1 MIKTITF
8 GTLLTGMYNSPLV
21 TLSIAIALI
30 FLLDLYNRY
39 LESKKII
46 CIAPNFS
53 TWDYRSLQ
61 SIAKLHGIKAN
72 SKRHIIISKL
82 QEVANNE

>member
-1 MIKTITF
+1 MIKTITL

-21 TLSIAIALI
+21 TLLIAIALV

-39 LESKKII
+39 LESKRIV
-46 CIAPNFS
+46 CVAPDFS

-61 SIAKLHGIKAN
+61 SYAKLHGIKAN
-72 SKRHIIISKL
+72 TKRAILINQL
-82 QEVANNE
+82 QEV

>member
-8 GTLLTGMYNSPLV
+8 GTLLTEMYNSPLV
-21 TLSIAIALI
+21 TLLVAIAIV

-39 LESKKII
+39 LESKRIV
-46 CIAPNFS
+46 CVAPDFS

-61 SIAKLHGIKAN
+61 SIAKLHGIRADTLKPERLSAGYC
-72 SKRHIIISKL
+72 
-82 QEVANNE
+82 

>member
-1 MIKTITF
+1 MIKTLTL

-21 TLSIAIALI
+21 TLLIEIALV

-39 LESKKII
+39 LESKRIV
-46 CIAPNFS
+46 CVAPDFS

-61 SIAKLHGIKAN
+61 SYAKSHGIKAN
-72 SKRHIIISKL
+72 SERHIIISKL
-82 QEVANNE
+82 QEV